1 LIYFLIY
8 LFIEVSV
15 SLNISSRIGSLATFI
30 ELLFSAVVGFMLLA
44 NFRYTF
50 FETMQAFMNR
60 TISAEEF
67 QKLNVMSVVGAILLI
82 LPGFFSD
89 ILGILLQFGFFA
101 TLISKRFLHVNSNY
115 DNNKYN
121 SKGDTDVID
130 VEIIDD
136 TSAK

>member
-1 LIYFLIY
+1 
-8 LFIEVSV
+8 
-15 SLNISSRIGSLATFI
+15 
-30 ELLFSAVVGFMLLA
+30 
-44 NFRYTF
+44 
-50 FETMQAFMNR
+50 MNR